1 MMVAES
7 ANFTTSARRST
18 PVTRFC
24 SIFNQLLQLFPRA
37 DFQRAVVATQAER
50 HARGFSCWGQFVA
63 MLFCQLGRAHSLRE
77 ICGGLASCEGKLAHL
92 GIEAPKRS
100 SLSYANAHRPWEL
113 YQTVFYQLLD
123 RCRTVAGPKKFRF
136 KAKLLSLDTTVID
149 LCADVFE
156 WATFRRRKGAVKLHF
171 TLDHDGYLPTVLVI
185 TEGKRHDLTVARHQT
200 FAAGTVLVFDKGYI
214 DYAWLARLHRA
225 GVGFVTRF
233 KKTTD
238 YRVVGRRPVPTRG
251 GVLADERITLQGPL
265 TRTKYPADLPLRR
278 VVVEVADRD
287 EPLIFLTNQVEWG
300 PTTIAQI
307 YKDRWQ
313 IELFFKALKQ
323 NLRVKT
329 FVGTSRNALHIQI
342 WTALIALLLLRYL
355 QLKATFGWSLS
366 NLVALLRM
374 NLFAY
379 RDLWTWLNDP
389 FSSPPPLPEP
399 VQGALAWA

>member
-1 MMVAES
+1 M
-7 ANFTTSARRST
+7 
-18 PVTRFC
+18 TRFC
-24 SIFNQLLQLFPRA
+24 SIFNQLLQLFPRG
-37 DFQRAVVATQAER
+37 DFQQAVNETKAER
-50 HARGFSCWGQFVA
+50 HARGFTCWGQFVA

-77 ICGGLASCEGKLAHL
+77 ICGGLASCEGKLAQL

-100 SLSYANAHRPWEL
+100 SLAYANAHRPWAL
-113 YQTVFYQLLD
+113 YQAVFYQVLE
-123 RCRTVAGPKKFRF
+123 RCRGVAGPKKFRF
-136 KAKLLSLDTTVID
+136 KNTLLSLDTTVID

-185 TEGKRHDLTVARHQT
+185 TEGKRHDMMVARTQT
-200 FAAGTVLVFDKGYI
+200 FAPGTVLVFDMGYI
-214 DYAWLARLHRA
+214 DYAWLAQLHRT
-225 GVGFVTRF
+225 GVAFVTRF
-233 KKTTD
+233 RANTAYHVTD
-238 YRVVGRRPVPTRG
+238 RSPVPTRG
-251 GVLADERITLQGPL
+251 GVRSDERIALDGP
-265 TRTKYPADLPLRR
+265 RSRKKYPADLPLRR
-278 VVVEVADRD
+278 IVVQVPDRE
-287 EPLIFLTNQVEWG
+287 EPLVFLTNQIQWG
-300 PTTIAQI
+300 PTTIARI

-342 WTALIALLLLRYL
+342 WTALIALLLLKYL

-374 NLFAY
+374 NLFTY

-389 FSSPPPLPEP
+389 FTGPPPLAEP
-399 VQGALAWA
+399 VQGQLAWA